1 MADLGRGQIPW
12 DKKKLRRANRE
23 AVKIIRRIIKT
34 KKRPSDGK
42 RIQKRTG
49 DLLSNIKPL
58 FKISNKQLVIDVE
71 VMEYYQYLDEG
82 TRRIKPWFLTE
93 EIMEDEEFLEIIE
106 DLAVDGLEG
115 AVVDALSNIKSSR

>member
-1 MADLGRGQIPW
+1 MSDLKKGQIPW
-12 DKKKLRRANRE
+12 DKKQLNRANRE
-23 AVKIIRRIIKT
+23 AVKIIQRIIKT
-34 KKRPSDGK
+34 KSRSSDGK

-49 DLLSNIKPL
+49 NLLRNIKPI
-58 FKISNKQLVIDVE
+58 FKVKNNQLVIDVE

-106 DLAVDGLEG
+106 DLATDSLEG
-115 AVVDALSNIKSSR
+115 AIVDAVSKIKVR